1 MRASV
6 AALAL
11 VLAGCSVLAETAAER
26 DPQNAFWDAL
36 SSHCGNAYA
45 GEIVSEDERDADWRG
60 RDMIAHWAQCD
71 ERVIAI
77 AFHMEDPESED
88 GWDRS
93 RTWVVGRTDTFSK
106 ATTVGT
112 APPFVTEKHT
122 HTRGLHLSHDHRH
135 ADGEEDAVTRYGGN
149 AVKGSPQFESS
160 ATAQDFPVDTRSK
173 ALFKEQGLDASLTNV
188 WRLEVTAAG
197 SEDPHFVYQLTRR
210 NDPTRLFRVRF
221 DASTPVE
228 PPPPAWGRK

>member
-11 VLAGCSVLAETAAER
+11 VLAGCSAPAETATKP
-26 DPQNAFWDAL
+26 DPQGAFWDAL

-45 GEIVSEDERDADWRG
+45 GEIVSEDERDADWQG
-60 RDMIAHWAQCD
+60 RDMVAHWADCSEGQ
-71 ERVIAI
+71 IAI
-77 AFHMEDPESED
+77 AFHMASDDYPD
-88 GWDRS
+88 GFDRS
-93 RTWVVGRTDTFSK
+93 RTWVVTRTD
-106 ATTVGT
+106 A
-112 APPFVTEKHT
+112 
-122 HTRGLHLSHDHRH
+122 GLRLKHDHRH
-135 ADGEEDAVTRYGGN
+135 DDGSEDAVTQYGGDTAN
-149 AVKGSPQFESS
+149 DGS
-160 ATAQDFPVDTRSK
+160 ATAQDFPVDQESI
-173 ALFKEQGLDASLTNV
+173 ALFNEQGLDASLTNV
-188 WRLEVTAAG
+188 WRLEVTAAD